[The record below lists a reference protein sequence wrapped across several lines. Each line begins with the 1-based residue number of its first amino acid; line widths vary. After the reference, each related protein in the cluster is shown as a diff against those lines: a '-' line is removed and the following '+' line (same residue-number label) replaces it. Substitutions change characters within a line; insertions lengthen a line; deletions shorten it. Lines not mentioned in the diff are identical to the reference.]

1 MAIVMGPT
9 PPGTGVMAAG
19 DRGAPL
25 KDPTAVR
32 AALTI
37 TISPGIGAPLD
48 IGRGMRAASFS
59 VILALAGSNGRRR
72 IPNSCGRV
80 MPDRR
85 KHALQWDFSFVNGP
99 SDQQESRR
107 TSAAFRVSLIRHST
121 AFCISA
127 RISRRMSQSP
137 SSPSPDPA
145 LTRFRAGLCAPIMKG
160 V

>member
-1 MAIVMGPT
+1 MAIIMGPT
-9 PPGTGVMAAG
+9 APGTGVMAAG

-37 TISPGIGAPLD
+37 TISLGIGVPLD

-85 KHALQWDFSFVNGP
+85 KHALQWDFSFVMVP
-99 SDQQESRR
+99 
-107 TSAAFRVSLIRHST
+107 V
-121 AFCISA
+121 
-127 RISRRMSQSP
+127 ISRKVEEHQQ
-137 SSPSPDPA
+137 
-145 LTRFRAGLCAPIMKG
+145 RFRDL
-160 V
+160 